1 MSNRR
6 GPRTKI
12 PSALPASVST
22 SISKAVF
29 RLLREED
36 EIDAQMNAATFPG
49 CRRSPKLEN
58 ESMAERKFRI
68 HVGAYIDINFL
79 VVILPM
85 F

>member
-1 MSNRR
+1 
-6 GPRTKI
+6 
-12 PSALPASVST
+12 VST

>member
-1 MSNRR
+1 MLLNSLTNRR

-29 RLLREED
+29 RLIREED
-36 EIDAQMNAATFPG
+36 EIDSQMNATTFPG
-49 CRRSPKLEN
+49 CRRSPRLEN

-68 HVGAYIDINFL
+68 HVGAFL
-79 VVILPM
+79 
-85 F
+85 